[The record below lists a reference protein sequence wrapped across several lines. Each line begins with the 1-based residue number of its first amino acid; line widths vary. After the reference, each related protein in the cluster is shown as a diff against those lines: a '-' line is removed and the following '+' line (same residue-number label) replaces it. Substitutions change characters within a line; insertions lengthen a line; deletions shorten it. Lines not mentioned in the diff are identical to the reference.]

1 MHQIKRRLSPS
12 YVVAFAALFVA
23 LAGTAT
29 AAVIIDSPDDI
40 ADSVVTGPKLA
51 PNSISS
57 SKVITGTI
65 GNNDLD
71 DPQLKV
77 RATKLGGVLP
87 DSDGTVEH
95 VGAGEYLVTFQA
107 SKLHDAPANNTLLS
121 NNCVFT
127 ATPRDGLAWMSVTG
141 PAVGQPNTVR
151 VLAAMPNPGESG
163 LIQVRN
169 TAFDLTATC

>member
-1 MHQIKRRLSPS
+1 MHQIKRRLSAS
-12 YVVAFAALFVA
+12 YIVAFAALFVA

-51 PNSISS
+51 PNSISG

-77 RATKLGGVLP
+77 RATKTGALLP
-87 DSDGTVEH
+87 DSDGTVER
-95 VGAGEYLVTFQA
+95 VDTGDYLVTFPA
-107 SKLHDAPANNTLLS
+107 SKLHDAPANNTLVN

-127 ATPRDGLAWMSVTG
+127 ATPRNDLAWMTVHG
-141 PAVGQPNTVR
+141 PEASKPNTVR
-151 VLAAMPNPGESG
+151 VLALFGDPRGFTV
-163 LIQVRN
+163 VRD